1 MNIFASGGLLR
12 SPLIIKN
19 MMYEEIVKAVSN
31 AAAIFKLVC
40 GVGNNAAWLAMMDGY
55 DHAKRCKAFRR
66 SCKGGHMV
74 GWYFKKAVNDFKDYE
89 RQLLTTG
96 KNRMFHVA
104 DMTEDVRR
112 KYGDI
117 SDAEYYEFWKGVGG
131 VAYAKTQPHITSLWN
146 KYRVSLVKH
155 DVKDAEHVAWVMT
168 AQAAIDLSL
177 AMYESAIKECE
188 TGMNLHRKLLDG
200 IFGQFSL
207 KTVSKDWMRALMLL
221 APETDNYQLD
231 STEERNIDL
240 GLQQL
245 MEAWLDPE
253 LLYSSASGAV
263 DDYEEIFATKG
274 FVKKVQREIAEVKA
288 ETLKELENEL

>member
-1 MNIFASGGLLR
+1 MNISASGGPLR
-12 SPLIIKN
+12 SPLLIKV
-19 MMYEEIVKAVSN
+19 MMYEEIVKAASN

-40 GVGNNAAWLAMMDGY
+40 GVGNNAAWLAMMDAY

-66 SCKGGHMV
+66 SLRGGHMV
-74 GWYFKKAVNDFKDYE
+74 GWYFKKAV
-89 RQLLTTG
+89 
-96 KNRMFHVA
+96 NRMFHVA

-146 KYRVSLVKH
+146 KYRVSLIKH

-177 AMYESAIKECE
+177 AMYESAMKECE

-207 KTVSKDWMRALMLL
+207 KTVSKDWMRAMMLL

-274 FVKKVQREIAEVKA
+274 FVKKVQREIAEVRA
-288 ETLKELENEL
+288 ETLKELESEL

>member
-1 MNIFASGGLLR
+1 MRVVAYG
-12 SPLIIKN
+12 SPLLI
-19 MMYEEIVKAVSN
+19 MDMVYEEIVKAVSN

-89 RQLLTTG
+89 RRLLTASE
-96 KNRMFHVA
+96 NRMFHVA

-168 AQAAIDLSL
+168 AQAAIGLSL
-177 AMYESAIKECE
+177 AMYESAMKECE
-188 TGMNLHRKLLDG
+188 KGMNLHRKLLDG

-245 MEAWLDPE
+245 MEAWIDPE

-274 FVKKVQREIAEVKA
+274 FVEKVQREIAEVRA

>member
-1 MNIFASGGLLR
+1 MV
-12 SPLIIKN
+12 
-19 MMYEEIVKAVSN
+19 YEEIVKAVSN

-177 AMYESAIKECE
+177 AMYESAMKECE
-188 TGMNLHRKLLDG
+188 KGMNLPRQLLDG

-207 KTVSKDWMRALMLL
+207 KTVSNEWMRALMLL
-221 APETDNYQLD
+221 APETDDYQLD

-263 DDYEEIFATKG
+263 DEYEEIFATNG
-274 FVKKVQREIAEVKA
+274 FVKKVQREIAEVRA

>member
-1 MNIFASGGLLR
+1 MAYW
-12 SPLIIKN
+12 SPLLIKD

-40 GVGNNAAWLAMMDGY
+40 GVGNNAAWLVMMDGY

-66 SCKGGHMV
+66 SLRGGHMV

-177 AMYESAIKECE
+177 AMYESAMKECE

-207 KTVSKDWMRALMLL
+207 RTVSKDWMRALMLL

-274 FVKKVQREIAEVKA
+274 FVKKVQREIADVRA
-288 ETLKELENEL
+288 ETLKELESEL

>member
-1 MNIFASGGLLR
+1 
-12 SPLIIKN
+12 
-19 MMYEEIVKAVSN
+19 MYEEIVKAVSN

-40 GVGNNAAWLAMMDGY
+40 GVGNNAAWLVMMDGY

-66 SCKGGHMV
+66 SLRGGHMV

-117 SDAEYYEFWKGVGG
+117 SDAQYYEFWKGVGG
-131 VAYAKTQPHITSLWN
+131 VAYAKTRPHITSLWN
-146 KYRVSLVKH
+146 KYRVSLIKH

-177 AMYESAIKECE
+177 AMYESAMKECE

-207 KTVSKDWMRALMLL
+207 KTISKDWMRAMMLL
-221 APETDNYQLD
+221 APETDKYQLD

-274 FVKKVQREIAEVKA
+274 FVKKVQREIADVRA
-288 ETLKELENEL
+288 ETLKELESEL

>member
-1 MNIFASGGLLR
+1 
-12 SPLIIKN
+12 

-66 SCKGGHMV
+66 SLRGGHMV

-117 SDAEYYEFWKGVGG
+117 SDAQYYEFWKGVGG
-131 VAYAKTQPHITSLWN
+131 VAYAKTRPHITSLWN
-146 KYRVSLVKH
+146 KYRVSLIKH

-177 AMYESAIKECE
+177 AMYESAMKECE

-207 KTVSKDWMRALMLL
+207 KTVSKDWMRAMMLL
-221 APETDNYQLD
+221 APETNDFQLD
-231 STEERNIDL
+231 STEERNIEF

-274 FVKKVQREIAEVKA
+274 FVKKVQREIADVRA
-288 ETLKELENEL
+288 ETLKELESEL

>member
-1 MNIFASGGLLR
+1 MV
-12 SPLIIKN
+12 
-19 MMYEEIVKAVSN
+19 YEEIVKAVSN

-89 RQLLTTG
+89 RRLLTASE
-96 KNRMFHVA
+96 NRMFHVA

-177 AMYESAIKECE
+177 AMYESAMKECE
-188 TGMNLHRKLLDG
+188 KGMNLHRQLLDG

-207 KTVSKDWMRALMLL
+207 KTVSNEWMRALMLL
-221 APETDNYQLD
+221 APETDDYQLD

-274 FVKKVQREIAEVKA
+274 FVKKVQREIAEVRA

>member
-1 MNIFASGGLLR
+1 MV
-12 SPLIIKN
+12 
-19 MMYEEIVKAVSN
+19 YEEIVKAVSN

-89 RQLLTTG
+89 RRLLTASE
-96 KNRMFHVA
+96 NRMFHVA

-177 AMYESAIKECE
+177 AMYESAMKECE
-188 TGMNLHRKLLDG
+188 KGMNLPRQLLDG

-207 KTVSKDWMRALMLL
+207 KTVSNEWMRALMLL

-274 FVKKVQREIAEVKA
+274 FVKKVQREIAEVRA

>member
-1 MNIFASGGLLR
+1 MD
-12 SPLIIKN
+12 
-19 MMYEEIVKAVSN
+19 MVYEEIVKAVSN

-89 RQLLTTG
+89 RRLLTASE
-96 KNRMFHVA
+96 NRMFHVA

-177 AMYESAIKECE
+177 AMYESAMKECE
-188 TGMNLHRKLLDG
+188 KGMNLPRQLLDG

-207 KTVSKDWMRALMLL
+207 KTVSNEWMRALMLL

-274 FVKKVQREIAEVKA
+274 FVKKVQREIAEVRA

>member
-1 MNIFASGGLLR
+1 
-12 SPLIIKN
+12 
-19 MMYEEIVKAVSN
+19 MYEEIVKAVSN

-66 SCKGGHMV
+66 SLKGGHMV

-89 RQLLTTG
+89 RQLLTTE

-146 KYRVSLVKH
+146 KYRVSLIKH

-177 AMYESAIKECE
+177 AMYESAMKECE
-188 TGMNLHRKLLDG
+188 TGMNLHRQLLDG

-207 KTVSKDWMRALMLL
+207 KTVSKDWMRAMMLL
-221 APETDNYQLD
+221 APETNDFQLD
-231 STEERNIDL
+231 STEERNIEF
-240 GLQQL
+240 GLEQL
-245 MEAWLDPE
+245 MEAWLDPN

-274 FVKKVQREIAEVKA
+274 FVKKVQREIAEVRA

>member
-1 MNIFASGGLLR
+1 MRVVAYG
-12 SPLIIKN
+12 SPLLI
-19 MMYEEIVKAVSN
+19 MDMVYEEIVKAVSN

-89 RQLLTTG
+89 RRLLTASE
-96 KNRMFHVA
+96 NRMFHVA

-177 AMYESAIKECE
+177 AMYESAMKECE

-207 KTVSKDWMRALMLL
+207 KTISKDWMRAMMLL
-221 APETDNYQLD
+221 APETDKYQLD

-274 FVKKVQREIAEVKA
+274 FVKKVQREIAEVRA

>member
-1 MNIFASGGLLR
+1 MV
-12 SPLIIKN
+12 
-19 MMYEEIVKAVSN
+19 YEEIVKAVSN

-55 DHAKRCKAFRR
+55 DQAKRCKAFRR

-89 RQLLTTG
+89 RRLLTASE
-96 KNRMFHVA
+96 NRMFHVA

-177 AMYESAIKECE
+177 AMYESAMKECE
-188 TGMNLHRKLLDG
+188 KGMNLHRQLLDG

-207 KTVSKDWMRALMLL
+207 KTVSNEWMRALMLL
-221 APETDNYQLD
+221 APETDDYQLD

-274 FVKKVQREIAEVKA
+274 FVKKVQREIAEVRA